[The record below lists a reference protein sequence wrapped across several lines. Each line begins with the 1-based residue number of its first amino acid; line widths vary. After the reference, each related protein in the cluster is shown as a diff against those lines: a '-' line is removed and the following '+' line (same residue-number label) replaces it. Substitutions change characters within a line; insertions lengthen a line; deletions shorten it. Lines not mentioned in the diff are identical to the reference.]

1 MKVMSPQNV
10 VVYTRTSDFFF
21 KILSHKFMHM
31 YDISGWIQVFLFMY
45 DAGQRQNE
53 VNLQGSASSAL
64 AWR

>member
-1 MKVMSPQNV
+1 MMSPQNV

-21 KILSHKFMHM
+21 KILYHKFMQM
-31 YDISGWIQVFLFMY
+31 YDISGWIQAFPFMY
-45 DAGQRQNE
+45 DAGPRQNE